1 VALLY
6 IFLCI
11 LVGIAL
17 DWAIYIRLIYIIGR
31 PGFFGEGDEYRTF
44 LFPRIAV
51 TILAVLVMF
60 FSGSMEGTNSALFLA
75 GVGMFLSSTCYALYR
90 YFQIR

>member
-1 VALLY
+1 MALLY

-11 LVGIAL
+11 LAGIAL

-60 FSGSMEGTNSALFLA
+60 FSGSVEGAHPAIFLA
-75 GVGMFLSSTCYALYR
+75 GAGIFLSSTCYALYR
-90 YFQIR
+90 YLQIR